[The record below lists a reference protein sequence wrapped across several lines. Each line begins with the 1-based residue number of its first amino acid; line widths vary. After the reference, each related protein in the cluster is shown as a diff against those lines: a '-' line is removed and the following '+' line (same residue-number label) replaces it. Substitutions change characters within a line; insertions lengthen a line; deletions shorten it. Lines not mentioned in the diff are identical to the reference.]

1 MINIGKGIIAGLV
14 ASATVAG
21 AVFVAAIT
29 SVIQAPDPVQAASG
43 IMLTPTGLSWVVHFA
58 VGTFLWGPLL
68 AVLSPIL
75 PSPFWF
81 KGLAFG
87 MLAWL
92 IMLLVTW
99 AVDPSSPPQPDLP
112 PILLHLLFGAVL
124 GWMYGIL
131 LDRAERRTS
140 ARRATLTRGE
150 HVRH

>member
-1 MINIGKGIIAGLV
+1 MVNIGKGIIAGLL

-21 AVFVAAIT
+21 AVVLAALT
-29 SVIQAPDPVQAASG
+29 GVTQASDPVQAASG

-58 VGTFLWGPLL
+58 IGTLLWGPLL

-87 MLAWL
+87 MFAWL

-99 AVDPSSPPQPDLP
+99 AVEPSSPPQPDLSP
-112 PILLHLLFGAVL
+112 VALHLLFGTAL

-131 LDRAERRTS
+131 LDRAERRAS
-140 ARRATLTRGE
+140 ALIE
-150 HVRH
+150 W

>member
-29 SVIQAPDPVQAASG
+29 NVIQASDPVQAASG

-99 AVDPSSPPQPDLP
+99 AVDPSSPPRSDLP
-112 PILLHLLFGAVL
+112 PVLLHLLFGTVL
-124 GWMYGIL
+124 GWIYGIL
-131 LDRAERRTS
+131 LDRAERRAST
-140 ARRATLTRGE
+140 RRATLTGW
-150 HVRH
+150 